1 MPKPKKIAGAQRM
14 IARQLVYSRRIAG
27 YSVRAIAE
35 ELGITTNNVVI
46 LFREAD
52 ELLVRQCEHELAE
65 MRRLELERLDAIQLS
80 IWDQATQGD
89 YEAIDRV
96 LKISERR
103 AKIAGFE
110 AAIRIKVEEAINQ
123 NLEEFLAAVRNVLP
137 QEYYQKILAI
147 ASEYTDRTRCA
158 TKSDA

>member
-1 MPKPKKIAGAQRM
+1 MPKKITGAQRM

-27 YSVRAIAE
+27 HSVRAIAE
-35 ELGITTNNVVI
+35 QLGISTNNVLT

-65 MRRLELERLDAIQLS
+65 MRRLELERLDAIQLA

-103 AKIAGFE
+103 AKVAGFE
-110 AAIRIKVEEAINQ
+110 AAIRVKVEEAINQ
-123 NLEEFLAAVRNVLP
+123 NLDEFLEAVRTALP

-147 ASEYTDRTRCA
+147 ASEYTDRARCS
-158 TKSDA
+158 TKSDM